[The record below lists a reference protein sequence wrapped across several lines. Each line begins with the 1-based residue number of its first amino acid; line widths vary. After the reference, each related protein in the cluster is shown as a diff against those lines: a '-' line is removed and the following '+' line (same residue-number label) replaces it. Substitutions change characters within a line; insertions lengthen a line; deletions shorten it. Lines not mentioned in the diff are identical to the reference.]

1 MTTTII
7 TTQVIGAYEAGY
19 AYDGSISGVGKL
31 CS

>member
-1 MTTTII
+1 MKTTIT

-19 AYDGSISGVGKL
+19 AYEGTPSELVNL

>member
-19 AYDGSISGVGKL
+19 AYEGILHRVGKL

>member
-1 MTTTII
+1 MKTTIT

-19 AYDGSISGVGKL
+19 AYEGTPHGVGKL